1 MCDSL
6 VSGGLIHYHIPT
18 TSINLTFKTINLSKA
33 GAKDYPAF
41 PHKKQDKDF
50 FRFDKLNP
58 SLQQEIWSSKE
69 WTFAAFL
76 RDPTERLLSA
86 YLDKITDT
94 KIQKEIQSAL
104 GMKVTKLGF
113 KFRDFVERLDLEFN
127 KTGCTDG
134 NVGNL
139 NSMTGL
145 NWCSDPR

>member
-1 MCDSL
+1 L